1 MLTYFKIDPRLIL
14 WYREDMNNR
23 RVLQLSAIGLL
34 LLPTAC
40 DDAPTP
46 PRNSEAERQ
55 ERTLSPVST
64 PATPAA
70 PQSGIALPTTE
81 EEYAQAL
88 RLLLATPSAEA
99 IYSEQV
105 KQVTESY
112 LRQYHHTPELRALAM
127 QCFIQA
133 LCLQPQRFA
142 GKDFDQAMRYCEYLE
157 GTALTPALPAMRVA
171 IRLADYRL
179 PAAERQQL
187 LLDLKN
193 TWRTENKEQS
203 SHLIKLLC
211 NHATPAEK
219 EEYTRLYFSELDYP
233 GNPCRLYMLS
243 QNLYLPDS
251 VENMLA
257 EEAAQG
263 ADADSLCA
271 IIRNLQERHLLSP
284 QAATHPAL
292 QPLVLTVQ
300 LEQLLRTADTPAATL
315 HSIAE
320 QLQKALPPTPAAVS
334 LLALASYHRT
344 QGNPAEAIPLYRQ
357 VTATE
362 SPHRQQ
368 ALFCLAETLAAT
380 QAIDEAEALYIQL
393 SKGTSPQVVTQAL
406 QALLQLQRSAARYTA
421 ALNTTGDLLRVERNH
436 AARGHILMQRAELA
450 ETIGNI
456 TEAINTY
463 SQIELEHCTD
473 TSVSIRACLNMLK
486 LLQMRNNKAKTDKRN
501 GTYTPSDA
509 WYAWVRGK
517 NFIKSLQ
524 HSPEL
529 IESLTPQEQAD
540 FQQIQEITAALGIDY
555 NVVTEER
562 DRKHPY

>member
-1 MLTYFKIDPRLIL
+1 
-14 WYREDMNNR
+14 MNNR

-40 DDAPTP
+40 DDDTP
-46 PRNSEAERQ
+46 PPHNKGAAQVEHP
-55 ERTLSPVST
+55 LSPVST
-64 PATPAA
+64 PSSPQAQQSSPPLPANEAEHALAIQRLLAA
-70 PQSGIALPTTE
+70 PSDDAL
-81 EEYAQAL
+81 YC
-88 RLLLATPSAEA
+88 
-99 IYSEQV
+99 EQV
-105 KQVTESY
+105 KQLTESY
-112 LRQYHHTPELRALAM
+112 LRQYHESALHRTMAM

-142 GKDFDQAMRYCEYLE
+142 GKDFDRAMRYCEYLE
-157 GTALTPALPAMRVA
+157 GSTLSHALPAMQAA
-171 IRLADYRL
+171 IQLADYRL
-179 PAAERQQL
+179 SQQEHQQL
-187 LLDLKN
+187 LLNLKN

-203 SHLIKLLC
+203 SHLLKLLC
-211 NHATPAEK
+211 SQATPAEK
-219 EEYTRLYFSELDYP
+219 EEYTRLYFAELDYT
-233 GNPCRLYMLS
+233 GNPCRLFMLS
-243 QNLYLPDS
+243 QNLYLPES
-251 VENMLA
+251 VEQIVI
-257 EEAAQG
+257 EETERG
-263 ADADSLCA
+263 ADADALCA
-271 IIRNLQERHLLSP
+271 IIRHLQERDLLTERTAEHPATQHLL
-284 QAATHPAL
+284 
-292 QPLVLTVQ
+292 LTEQ
-300 LEQLLRTADTPAATL
+300 LEQLLQAADTPAPTL
-315 HSIAE
+315 NRAAE

-334 LLALASYHRT
+334 LMALANYHRT
-344 QGNPAEAIPLYRQ
+344 QGSHTAAIPLYRQ
-357 VTATE
+357 VAAME

-368 ALFCLAETLAAT
+368 ACFCLAESLEAT
-380 QAIDEAEALYIQL
+380 QAIDEAEELYKQL
-393 SKGTSPQVVTQAL
+393 AKDASPQVVTQAL

-486 LLQMRNNKAKTDKRN
+486 LLQLRNNKAKTDKKN

-524 HSPEL
+524 NSPGL
-529 IESLTPQEQAD
+529 IEALSPQEQAD
-540 FQQIQEITAALGIDY
+540 FQKIQEITAALGIDY

-562 DRKHPY
+562 DRRRPY